1 MTRIIKAAG
10 MGSRY
15 GGLKQLDPVGPGGE
29 FLLDYSIYDAVK
41 AGFNKVVFVIKK
53 ENLELFRETVG
64 ERIEKAVKVEYAFQD
79 IEDIPENGSI
89 PEGRVKPWGTAHA
102 VYCCRKLVDEPFA
115 VINSDDFYG
124 AEAFKCLAE
133 YLGKGACVR
142 EKSTG
147 SDSRVALVNAEST
160 VETTASHKYC
170 MAAYM
175 LKNTLT
181 ENGSVSRGVCLD
193 KDMNLTSI
201 TEHTKIERLSDGR
214 LINTEDDGTQ
224 KELNENLHVSMNCW
238 GFTPEFFNTLEKG
251 LKTFFDV
258 NKGEK
263 LNKAE
268 YYLLTAVQDEID
280 AGTATVKLLETD
292 AKWFGV
298 TYKED
303 RPKVVEAI
311 RKLIA
316 DGVYPEKLWK

>member
-1 MTRIIKAAG
+1 MTLIIMAAG

-15 GGLKQLDPVGPGGE
+15 GGLKQLDPLGPGGE
-29 FLLDYSIYDAVK
+29 FLLDYSIYDAIK

-64 ERIEKAVKVEYAFQD
+64 ERIEKAIKVEYAFQT
-79 IEDIPENGSI
+79 IEDIPDNGTI
-89 PEGRVKPWGTAHA
+89 PEGRVKPLGTAHA
-102 VYCCRKLVDEPFA
+102 VYCCRKYVDEPFA

-133 YLGKGACVR
+133 YLGKTAENSES
-142 EKSTG
+142 EKVH
-147 SDSRVALVNAEST
+147 R
-160 VETTASHKYC
+160 YC

-193 KDMNLTSI
+193 KDGNLSSI

-214 LINTEDDGTQ
+214 LINTDENGNIE
-224 KELNENLHVSMNCW
+224 ELDENLHVSMNCW
-238 GFTPEFFNTLEKG
+238 GFTPEFFGTLEKG
-251 LKTFFDV
+251 LKEFFEI

-280 AGTATVKLLETD
+280 AGLATVKLLETD

-311 RKLIA
+311 RKLIDA
-316 DGVYPEKLWK
+316 GVYPEKLWS

>member
-1 MTRIIKAAG
+1 MTLIIMAAG

-15 GGLKQLDPVGPGGE
+15 GGLKQLDPLGPGGE

-79 IEDIPENGSI
+79 IADIPENGSI

-124 AEAFKCLAE
+124 AEAFKCLAK
-133 YLGKGACVR
+133 YL
-142 EKSTG
+142 KSTEADNG
-147 SDSRVALVNAEST
+147 T
-160 VETTASHKYC
+160 VRKYC

-181 ENGSVSRGVCLD
+181 ENGSVSRGVCMD
-193 KDMNLTSI
+193 KDGNLTSI
-201 TEHTKIERLSDGR
+201 CEHTKIDRLSDGK
-214 LINTEDDGTQ
+214 LVNTEDDGSQ
-224 KELNENLHVSMNCW
+224 KELDENLHVSMNCW

-251 LKTFFDV
+251 LKTFFDE

-311 RKLIA
+311 KKLIA
-316 DGVYPEKLWK
+316 EGVYPEKLW

>member
-1 MTRIIKAAG
+1 MTLIIMAAG

-15 GGLKQLDPVGPGGE
+15 GGLKQLDPLGPGGE

-79 IEDIPENGSI
+79 IADIPENGSI

-124 AEAFKCLAE
+124 AEAFECLAK
-133 YLGKGACVR
+133 YL
-142 EKSTG
+142 KSTEADKG
-147 SDSRVALVNAEST
+147 T
-160 VETTASHKYC
+160 VRKYC

-181 ENGSVSRGVCLD
+181 ENGSVSRGVCMD
-193 KDMNLTSI
+193 KDGNLTSI
-201 TEHTKIERLSDGR
+201 CEHTKIERLSDGK
-214 LINTEDDGTQ
+214 LVNTEDDGSQ
-224 KELNENLHVSMNCW
+224 KELDENLHVSMNCW

-311 RKLIA
+311 KKLIA
-316 DGVYPEKLWK
+316 EGVYPEKLW

>member
-1 MTRIIKAAG
+1 MTLVIMAAG

-15 GGLKQLDPVGPGGE
+15 GGLKQLDPLGPGGE
-29 FLLDYSIYDAVK
+29 FLLDYSIYDAKK
-41 AGFNKVVFVIKK
+41 AGFDKVVFVIKK
-53 ENLELFRETVG
+53 ENLELFRSTVG

-79 IEDIPENGSI
+79 IEDIPENGRI

-102 VYCCRKLVDEPFA
+102 VYCCRKYVNEPFA

-124 AEAFKCLAE
+124 AEAFKCLAD
-133 YLGKGACVR
+133 YLKGTD
-142 EKSTG
+142 KSTVN
-147 SDSRVALVNAEST
+147 SDGKNPVHR
-160 VETTASHKYC
+160 YC

-181 ENGSVSRGVCLD
+181 ENGSVSRGVCMD
-193 KDMNLTSI
+193 KNGDLTSI
-201 TEHTKIERLSDGR
+201 SEHTKIERLADGR
-214 LINTEDDGTQ
+214 LINTDENGNIE
-224 KELNENLHVSMNCW
+224 ELDENLHVSMNCW
-238 GFTPEFFNTLEKG
+238 GFTPEFFVTLEKG
-251 LKTFFDV
+251 LKEFFDK
-258 NKGEK
+258 NRGEK

-280 AGTATVKLLETD
+280 AGTASVRLLETD

-311 RKLIA
+311 RKLI
-316 DGVYPEKLWK
+316 DEGKYPERLWDKLEKGPNA

>member
-1 MTRIIKAAG
+1 MTLIIMAAG

-15 GGLKQLDPVGPGGE
+15 GGLKQLDPLGPGGE
-29 FLLDYSIYDAVK
+29 FLLDYSIYDAIK
-41 AGFNKVVFVIKK
+41 AGFTKVVFVIKK

-64 ERIEKAVKVEYAFQD
+64 ERIEKAIKVEYAFQT
-79 IEDIPENGSI
+79 IEDIPENGTI

-102 VYCCRKLVDEPFA
+102 VYCCRKYVDEPFA

-124 AEAFKCLAE
+124 AEAFKCLAD
-133 YLGKGACVR
+133 YLGKTQANDNIHR
-142 EKSTG
+142 YS
-147 SDSRVALVNAEST
+147 
-160 VETTASHKYC
+160 

-193 KDMNLTSI
+193 KDGNLTSI

-214 LINTEDDGTQ
+214 LINTDENG
-224 KELNENLHVSMNCW
+224 KIEELDENMHVSMNCW
-238 GFTPEFFNTLEKG
+238 GFTPEFFGTLEKG
-251 LKTFFDV
+251 LKDFFEI

>member
-1 MTRIIKAAG
+1 MTLVIMAAG

-15 GGLKQLDPVGPGGE
+15 GGLKQLDPLGPGGE
-29 FLLDYSIYDAVK
+29 FLLDYSIYDALK

-53 ENLELFRETVG
+53 ENLELFRSTVG
-64 ERIEKAVKVEYAFQD
+64 ERIEKAVKVEYAFQTV
-79 IEDIPENGSI
+79 EDIPENGSI

-102 VYCCRKLVDEPFA
+102 VYCCRQFVNEPFA

-124 AEAFKCLAE
+124 AEAFKCLAD
-133 YLGKGACVR
+133 YLKGTDTAAQTGK
-142 EKSTG
+142 
-147 SDSRVALVNAEST
+147 T
-160 VETTASHKYC
+160 VHRYC
-170 MAAYM
+170 MAAYL

-181 ENGSVSRGVCLD
+181 ENGSVSRGVCMD
-193 KDMNLTSI
+193 KNGDLTSI
-201 TEHTKIERLSDGR
+201 SEHTKIERLSDGR
-214 LINTEDDGTQ
+214 LMNTDENGDVE
-224 KELNENLHVSMNCW
+224 ELDENLHVSINCW
-238 GFTPEFFNTLEKG
+238 GFTPEFFDTLEKG
-251 LKTFFDV
+251 LVEFFEI

-280 AGTATVKLLETD
+280 KGSASVKLLETN

-311 RKLIA
+311 RKLIEE
-316 DGVYPEKLWK
+316 GKYPEKLWLA

>member
-1 MTRIIKAAG
+1 MTLIIMAAG

-15 GGLKQLDPVGPGGE
+15 GGLKQLDPLGPGGE
-29 FLLDYSIYDAVK
+29 FLLDYSIYDAIK
-41 AGFNKVVFVIKK
+41 AGFTTVVFVIKK
-53 ENLELFRETVG
+53 ENLELFIETVG
-64 ERIEKAVKVEYAFQD
+64 ERIEKAIKVEYAFQT
-79 IEDIPENGSI
+79 IEDIPENGTI

-102 VYCCRKLVDEPFA
+102 VYCCRKYVDEPFA

-124 AEAFKCLAE
+124 AEAFKCLAD
-133 YLGKGACVR
+133 YLGKTQTDDNIHR
-142 EKSTG
+142 YS
-147 SDSRVALVNAEST
+147 
-160 VETTASHKYC
+160 

-193 KDMNLTSI
+193 KDGNLTSI

-214 LINTEDDGTQ
+214 LINTDENG
-224 KELNENLHVSMNCW
+224 KIEELDENLHVSMNCW
-238 GFTPEFFNTLEKG
+238 GFTPEFFGTLEKG
-251 LKTFFDV
+251 LKDFFEI

-303 RPKVVEAI
+303 RTKVVEAI
-311 RKLIA
+311 RRLI
-316 DGVYPEKLWK
+316 DEGKYPENLWG

>member
-1 MTRIIKAAG
+1 MTLVIMAAG

-15 GGLKQLDPVGPGGE
+15 GGLKQLDPLGPGGE

-79 IEDIPENGSI
+79 IADIPENGSI

-124 AEAFKCLAE
+124 AEAFKCLAD
-133 YLGKGACVR
+133 YLRTPDGKNTDKNTQP
-142 EKSTG
+142 EKTG
-147 SDSRVALVNAEST
+147 CDPVHR
-160 VETTASHKYC
+160 YC

-201 TEHTKIERLSDGR
+201 TEHTKIERLPDGR
-214 LINTEDDGTQ
+214 LINTEDDGSL
-224 KELNENLHVSMNCW
+224 KELNDNLHVSMNCW
-238 GFTPEFFNTLEKG
+238 GFTPEFFGTLEKG
-251 LKTFFDV
+251 LVRFFDE

-316 DGVYPEKLWK
+316 EGVYPEKLWK

>member
-1 MTRIIKAAG
+1 MTLIIMAAG

-15 GGLKQLDPVGPGGE
+15 GGLKQLDPLGPGGE
-29 FLLDYSIYDAVK
+29 FLLDYSIYDAIK
-41 AGFNKVVFVIKK
+41 AGFTKVVFVIKK

-64 ERIEKAVKVEYAFQD
+64 ERIEKAIKVEYAFQT
-79 IEDIPENGSI
+79 IEDIPENGTI
-89 PEGRVKPWGTAHA
+89 PEGRVRPWGTAHA
-102 VYCCRKLVDEPFA
+102 VYCCRKYVDEPFA

-124 AEAFKCLAE
+124 AEAFKCLAD
-133 YLGKGACVR
+133 YLGKTQANDNIHR
-142 EKSTG
+142 YS
-147 SDSRVALVNAEST
+147 
-160 VETTASHKYC
+160 

-193 KDMNLTSI
+193 KDGNLTSI

-214 LINTEDDGTQ
+214 LINTDENG
-224 KELNENLHVSMNCW
+224 KIEELDENLHVSMNCW
-238 GFTPEFFNTLEKG
+238 GFTPEFFGTLEKG
-251 LKTFFDV
+251 LTEFFEI

-316 DGVYPEKLWK
+316 DGVYPEKLWA

>member
-1 MTRIIKAAG
+1 MTLIIMAAG

-15 GGLKQLDPVGPGGE
+15 GGLKQLDPLGPGGE

-79 IEDIPENGSI
+79 IADIPENGSI

-124 AEAFKCLAE
+124 AEAFKCLAK
-133 YLGKGACVR
+133 YL
-142 EKSTG
+142 KSTEADNG
-147 SDSRVALVNAEST
+147 T
-160 VETTASHKYC
+160 VRKYC

-181 ENGSVSRGVCLD
+181 ENGSVSRGVCMD
-193 KDMNLTSI
+193 KDGNLTSI
-201 TEHTKIERLSDGR
+201 CEHTKIERLSDGK
-214 LINTEDDGTQ
+214 LVNTEDDGSQ
-224 KELNENLHVSMNCW
+224 KELDENLHVSMNCW

>member
-1 MTRIIKAAG
+1 MTLIIMAAG

-15 GGLKQLDPVGPGGE
+15 GGLKQLDPLGPGGE
-29 FLLDYSIYDAVK
+29 FLLDYSIYDAIK

-64 ERIEKAVKVEYAFQD
+64 ERIEKAIKVEYAFQT
-79 IEDIPENGSI
+79 IEDIPENGTI

-102 VYCCRKLVDEPFA
+102 VYCCRKYVNEPFA

-124 AEAFKCLAE
+124 AAAFKCLAD
-133 YLGKGACVR
+133 YLGGNYENDNIHR
-142 EKSTG
+142 
-147 SDSRVALVNAEST
+147 
-160 VETTASHKYC
+160 YC

-193 KDMNLTSI
+193 KDGNLTSI
-201 TEHTKIERLSDGR
+201 TEHTKIERLADGR
-214 LINTEDDGTQ
+214 LINTDENGDV
-224 KELNENLHVSMNCW
+224 KELDENLHVSMNCW
-238 GFTPEFFNTLEKG
+238 GFTPEFFGTLEKG
-251 LKTFFDV
+251 LKDFFEI
-258 NKGEK
+258 NKDEK

>member
-1 MTRIIKAAG
+1 MTLIIMAAG

-15 GGLKQLDPVGPGGE
+15 GGLKQLDPLGPGGE
-29 FLLDYSIYDAVK
+29 FLLDYSIYDAIK
-41 AGFNKVVFVIKK
+41 AGFTKVVFVIKK

-64 ERIEKAVKVEYAFQD
+64 ERIEKAIKVEYAFQT
-79 IEDIPENGSI
+79 IEDIPENGTI

-102 VYCCRKLVDEPFA
+102 VYCCRKYVDEPFA

-124 AEAFKCLAE
+124 AEAFKCLAD
-133 YLGKGACVR
+133 YLGKTQANDNIHR
-142 EKSTG
+142 YS
-147 SDSRVALVNAEST
+147 
-160 VETTASHKYC
+160 

-193 KDMNLTSI
+193 KDGNLTSI

-214 LINTEDDGTQ
+214 LINTDENG
-224 KELNENLHVSMNCW
+224 KIEELDENLHVSMNCW
-238 GFTPEFFNTLEKG
+238 GFTPEFFGTLEKG
-251 LKTFFDV
+251 LKDFFEI

-311 RKLIA
+311 RRLI
-316 DGVYPEKLWK
+316 DEGKYPENLWG

>member
-1 MTRIIKAAG
+1 MTLIIMAAG

-15 GGLKQLDPVGPGGE
+15 GGLKQLDPLGPGGE

-79 IEDIPENGSI
+79 IADIPENSSI

-124 AEAFKCLAE
+124 AEAFMCLAK
-133 YLGKGACVR
+133 YL
-142 EKSTG
+142 KSTEADKG
-147 SDSRVALVNAEST
+147 T
-160 VETTASHKYC
+160 VRKYC

-181 ENGSVSRGVCLD
+181 ENGSVSRGVCMD
-193 KDMNLTSI
+193 KDGNLTSI
-201 TEHTKIERLSDGR
+201 CEHTKIERLSDGK
-214 LINTEDDGTQ
+214 LVNTEDDGSQ
-224 KELNENLHVSMNCW
+224 KELDENLHVSMNCW

-316 DGVYPEKLWK
+316 EGVYPEKLW

>member
-1 MTRIIKAAG
+1 MTLIIMAAG

-15 GGLKQLDPVGPGGE
+15 GGLKQLDPLGPGGE

-79 IEDIPENGSI
+79 IADIPENGSI

-124 AEAFKCLAE
+124 AEAFKCLAK
-133 YLGKGACVR
+133 YL
-142 EKSTG
+142 KSTEADNG
-147 SDSRVALVNAEST
+147 T
-160 VETTASHKYC
+160 VRKYC

-181 ENGSVSRGVCLD
+181 ENGSVSRGVCMD
-193 KDMNLTSI
+193 KDGNLTSI
-201 TEHTKIERLSDGR
+201 CEHTKIERLSDGK
-214 LINTEDDGTQ
+214 LVNTEDDGSQ
-224 KELNENLHVSMNCW
+224 KELDENLHVSMNCW

-316 DGVYPEKLWK
+316 DGVYPEKLW

>member
-1 MTRIIKAAG
+1 MTLIIMAAG

-15 GGLKQLDPVGPGGE
+15 GGLKQLDPLGPGGE
-29 FLLDYSIYDAVK
+29 FLLDYSIYDAIK
-41 AGFNKVVFVIKK
+41 AGFTKVVFVIKK

-64 ERIEKAVKVEYAFQD
+64 ERIEKAIKVEYAFQT
-79 IEDIPENGSI
+79 IEDIPENGTI

-102 VYCCRKLVDEPFA
+102 VYCCRKYVDEPFA

-124 AEAFKCLAE
+124 AEAFKCLAD
-133 YLGKGACVR
+133 YLGKTQTDDNIHR
-142 EKSTG
+142 YS
-147 SDSRVALVNAEST
+147 
-160 VETTASHKYC
+160 

-193 KDMNLTSI
+193 KDGNLTSI

-214 LINTEDDGTQ
+214 LINTDENG
-224 KELNENLHVSMNCW
+224 KIEELDENLHVSMNCW
-238 GFTPEFFNTLEKG
+238 GFTPEFFGTLEKG
-251 LKTFFDV
+251 LKDFFEI

-311 RKLIA
+311 RRLI
-316 DGVYPEKLWK
+316 DEGKYPENLWG

>member
-1 MTRIIKAAG
+1 MTLIIMAAG

-15 GGLKQLDPVGPGGE
+15 GGLKQLDTLGPGGE

-79 IEDIPENGSI
+79 IADIPENGSI

-124 AEAFKCLAE
+124 AEAFKCLAK
-133 YLGKGACVR
+133 YL
-142 EKSTG
+142 KSTEADNG
-147 SDSRVALVNAEST
+147 T
-160 VETTASHKYC
+160 VRKYC

-181 ENGSVSRGVCLD
+181 ENGSVSRGVCMD
-193 KDMNLTSI
+193 KDGNLTSI
-201 TEHTKIERLSDGR
+201 CEHTKIERLSDGK
-214 LINTEDDGTQ
+214 LVNTEDDGSQ
-224 KELNENLHVSMNCW
+224 KELDENLHVSMNCW

-316 DGVYPEKLWK
+316 DGVYPEKLW

>member
-1 MTRIIKAAG
+1 MTLIIMAAG

-15 GGLKQLDPVGPGGE
+15 GGLKQLDPLGPGGE
-29 FLLDYSIYDAVK
+29 FLLDYSIYDAIK
-41 AGFNKVVFVIKK
+41 AGFTKVVFVIKK

-64 ERIEKAVKVEYAFQD
+64 ERIEKAIKVEYAFQT
-79 IEDIPENGSI
+79 IEDIPENGTI

-102 VYCCRKLVDEPFA
+102 VYCCRKYVDEPFA

-124 AEAFKCLAE
+124 AEAFKCLAD
-133 YLGKGACVR
+133 YLGKTQANDNIHR
-142 EKSTG
+142 YS
-147 SDSRVALVNAEST
+147 
-160 VETTASHKYC
+160 

-193 KDMNLTSI
+193 KDGNLTSI

-214 LINTEDDGTQ
+214 LINTDENG
-224 KELNENLHVSMNCW
+224 KIEELDENLHVSMNCW
-238 GFTPEFFNTLEKG
+238 GFTPEFFGTLEKG
-251 LKTFFDV
+251 LKDFFEI

-316 DGVYPEKLWK
+316 DGVYPEKLWG

>member
-1 MTRIIKAAG
+1 MTLIIMAAG

-15 GGLKQLDPVGPGGE
+15 GGLKQLDPLGPGGE
-29 FLLDYSIYDAVK
+29 FLLDYSIYDAIK

-64 ERIEKAVKVEYAFQD
+64 ERIEKAIKVEYAFQT
-79 IEDIPENGSI
+79 IEDIPDNGTI

-102 VYCCRKLVDEPFA
+102 VYCCRKYVDEPFA

-133 YLGKGACVR
+133 YLGKTAENSES
-142 EKSTG
+142 EKVH
-147 SDSRVALVNAEST
+147 R
-160 VETTASHKYC
+160 YC

-193 KDMNLTSI
+193 KDGNLTSI

-214 LINTEDDGTQ
+214 LINTDENGNIEELDG
-224 KELNENLHVSMNCW
+224 NLHVSMNCW
-238 GFTPEFFNTLEKG
+238 GFTPEFFGTLEKG
-251 LKTFFDV
+251 LKEFFDI

-280 AGTATVKLLETD
+280 AGSATVKLLETD

-311 RKLIA
+311 RKLIDA
-316 DGVYPEKLWK
+316 GVYPEKLWNMS

>member
-1 MTRIIKAAG
+1 MTLIIMAAG

-15 GGLKQLDPVGPGGE
+15 GGLKQLDPLGPGGE

-79 IEDIPENGSI
+79 IADIPENGSI

-124 AEAFKCLAE
+124 AEAFKCLAK
-133 YLGKGACVR
+133 YL
-142 EKSTG
+142 KSTEADNG
-147 SDSRVALVNAEST
+147 T
-160 VETTASHKYC
+160 VRKYC

-181 ENGSVSRGVCLD
+181 ENGSVSRGVCMD
-193 KDMNLTSI
+193 KDGNLTSI
-201 TEHTKIERLSDGR
+201 CEHTKIERLSDGK
-214 LINTEDDGTQ
+214 LVNTEDDGSQ
-224 KELNENLHVSMNCW
+224 KELDENLHVSMNCW

-316 DGVYPEKLWK
+316 DGVYPEKLWR

>member
-1 MTRIIKAAG
+1 M
-10 MGSRY
+10 
-15 GGLKQLDPVGPGGE
+15 
-29 FLLDYSIYDAVK
+29 
-41 AGFNKVVFVIKK
+41 
-53 ENLELFRETVG
+53 
-64 ERIEKAVKVEYAFQD
+64 
-79 IEDIPENGSI
+79 
-89 PEGRVKPWGTAHA
+89 
-102 VYCCRKLVDEPFA
+102 DEPFA

-124 AEAFKCLAE
+124 AEAFKCLAD
-133 YLGKGACVR
+133 YLGKTQANDNIHR
-142 EKSTG
+142 YS
-147 SDSRVALVNAEST
+147 
-160 VETTASHKYC
+160 

-193 KDMNLTSI
+193 KDGDLTSI

-214 LINTEDDGTQ
+214 LINTDENG
-224 KELNENLHVSMNCW
+224 KIEELDENLHVSMNCW
-238 GFTPEFFNTLEKG
+238 GFTPEFFGTLEKG
-251 LKTFFDV
+251 LKDFFEI

-316 DGVYPEKLWK
+316 DGVYPEKLWG

>member
-1 MTRIIKAAG
+1 MTLIIMAAG

-15 GGLKQLDPVGPGGE
+15 GGLKQLDPLGPGGE
-29 FLLDYSIYDAVK
+29 FLLDYSIYDAIK
-41 AGFNKVVFVIKK
+41 AGFTKVVFVIKK

-64 ERIEKAVKVEYAFQD
+64 ERIEKAIKVEYAFQT
-79 IEDIPENGSI
+79 IEDIPENGTI

-102 VYCCRKLVDEPFA
+102 VYCCRKYVDEPFA

-124 AEAFKCLAE
+124 AEAFKCLAD
-133 YLGKGACVR
+133 YLGKTQANDNIHR
-142 EKSTG
+142 YS
-147 SDSRVALVNAEST
+147 
-160 VETTASHKYC
+160 

-193 KDMNLTSI
+193 KDGNLTSI

-214 LINTEDDGTQ
+214 LINTDENG
-224 KELNENLHVSMNCW
+224 KIEELDENLHVSMNCW
-238 GFTPEFFNTLEKG
+238 GFTPEFFGTLEKG
-251 LKTFFDV
+251 LKDFFEI

-303 RPKVVEAI
+303 RPMVVEAI
-311 RKLIA
+311 RRLID
-316 DGVYPEKLWK
+316 DGRYPENLWG

>member
-1 MTRIIKAAG
+1 MTLVIMAAG

-15 GGLKQLDPVGPGGE
+15 GGLKQLDPLGPGGE

-79 IEDIPENGSI
+79 IADIPENGSI

-102 VYCCRKLVDEPFA
+102 VYCCRNYVNEPFA

-124 AEAFKCLAE
+124 AEAFKCLAD
-133 YLGKGACVR
+133 YLGKNG
-142 EKSTG
+142 
-147 SDSRVALVNAEST
+147 DNAT
-160 VETTASHKYC
+160 VHKYC

-201 TEHTKIERLSDGR
+201 TEHTKIERLPDGR
-214 LINTEDDGTQ
+214 LVNTEDDGSL

-238 GFTPEFFNTLEKG
+238 GFTPDFFDTLEKG
-251 LKTFFDV
+251 LVRFFDD

-280 AGTATVKLLETD
+280 AGTAAVKLLETD

-316 DGVYPEKLWK
+316 DGVYPEKLWA

>member
-1 MTRIIKAAG
+1 MTLIIMAAG

-15 GGLKQLDPVGPGGE
+15 GGLKQLDPLGPGGE
-29 FLLDYSIYDAVK
+29 FLLDYSIYDAIK
-41 AGFNKVVFVIKK
+41 AGFTKVVFVIKK

-64 ERIEKAVKVEYAFQD
+64 ERIEKAIKVEYAFQT
-79 IEDIPENGSI
+79 IEDIPENGTI

-102 VYCCRKLVDEPFA
+102 VYCCRKYVDEPFA

-124 AEAFKCLAE
+124 AEAFKCLAD
-133 YLGKGACVR
+133 YLGKTQANDNIHR
-142 EKSTG
+142 YS
-147 SDSRVALVNAEST
+147 
-160 VETTASHKYC
+160 

-193 KDMNLTSI
+193 KDGNLTSI

-214 LINTEDDGTQ
+214 LINTDENG
-224 KELNENLHVSMNCW
+224 KIEELDENLHVSMNCW
-238 GFTPEFFNTLEKG
+238 GFTPEFFGTLEKG
-251 LKTFFDV
+251 LKDFFEI

>member
-1 MTRIIKAAG
+1 MTLVIMAAG

-15 GGLKQLDPVGPGGE
+15 GGLKQLDPLGPGGE
-29 FLLDYSIYDAVK
+29 FLLDYSIYDAKK
-41 AGFNKVVFVIKK
+41 AGFDKVVFVIKK
-53 ENLELFRETVG
+53 ENLELFRSTVG
-64 ERIEKAVKVEYAFQD
+64 ERIEKAIKVEYAFQD

-102 VYCCRKLVDEPFA
+102 VYCCRKYVNEPFA

-124 AEAFKCLAE
+124 AEAFKCLAD
-133 YLGKGACVR
+133 YLKKPG
-142 EKSTG
+142 STDG
-147 SDSRVALVNAEST
+147 NNPVHR
-160 VETTASHKYC
+160 YC

-181 ENGSVSRGVCLD
+181 ENGSVSRGVCMD
-193 KDMNLTSI
+193 KNGDLTSI
-201 TEHTKIERLSDGR
+201 SEHTKIERLLDGR
-214 LINTEDDGTQ
+214 LINTDENGNIE
-224 KELNENLHVSMNCW
+224 ELDENLHVSMNCW
-238 GFTPEFFNTLEKG
+238 GFTPEFFGTLEKG
-251 LKTFFDV
+251 LVDFFNI

-280 AGTATVKLLETD
+280 AGTASVKLLETD

-316 DGVYPEKLWK
+316 TGVYPEKLWN

>member
-1 MTRIIKAAG
+1 MTLIIMAAG

-15 GGLKQLDPVGPGGE
+15 GGLKQLDPLGPGGE
-29 FLLDYSIYDAVK
+29 FLLDYSIYDAIK
-41 AGFNKVVFVIKK
+41 AGFTKVVFVIKK

-64 ERIEKAVKVEYAFQD
+64 ERIEKAIKVEYAFQT
-79 IEDIPENGSI
+79 IEDIPENGTI

-102 VYCCRKLVDEPFA
+102 VYCCRKYVDEPFA

-124 AEAFKCLAE
+124 AEAFKCLAD
-133 YLGKGACVR
+133 YLGKTQANDNIHR
-142 EKSTG
+142 YS
-147 SDSRVALVNAEST
+147 
-160 VETTASHKYC
+160 

-193 KDMNLTSI
+193 KDGDLTSI
-201 TEHTKIERLSDGR
+201 TEHTKIERLSDGK
-214 LINTEDDGTQ
+214 LINTDENG
-224 KELNENLHVSMNCW
+224 KIEELDENLHVSMNCW
-238 GFTPEFFNTLEKG
+238 GFTPEFFGTLEKG
-251 LKTFFDV
+251 LKDFFEI

-316 DGVYPEKLWK
+316 DGVYPEKLWG

>member
-1 MTRIIKAAG
+1 MTLIIMAAG

-15 GGLKQLDPVGPGGE
+15 GGLKQLDPLGPGGE
-29 FLLDYSIYDAVK
+29 FLLDFSIYDAIK
-41 AGFNKVVFVIKK
+41 AGFTKVVFVIKK

-64 ERIEKAVKVEYAFQD
+64 ERIEKAIKVEYAFQT
-79 IEDIPENGSI
+79 IEDIPENGTI

-102 VYCCRKLVDEPFA
+102 VYCCRKYVDEPFA

-124 AEAFKCLAE
+124 AEAFKCLAD
-133 YLGKGACVR
+133 YLGKTQANDNIHR
-142 EKSTG
+142 YS
-147 SDSRVALVNAEST
+147 
-160 VETTASHKYC
+160 

-193 KDMNLTSI
+193 KDGNLTSI
-201 TEHTKIERLSDGR
+201 TEHTKIERLSDGK
-214 LINTEDDGTQ
+214 LINTDENG
-224 KELNENLHVSMNCW
+224 KIEELDENLHVSMNCW
-238 GFTPEFFNTLEKG
+238 GFTPEFFGTLEKG
-251 LKTFFDV
+251 LKDFFEI

-311 RKLIA
+311 RRLI
-316 DGVYPEKLWK
+316 DEGKYPENLWG

>member
-1 MTRIIKAAG
+1 MTLIIMAAG

-15 GGLKQLDPVGPGGE
+15 GGLKQLDPLGPGGE
-29 FLLDYSIYDAVK
+29 FLLDYSIYDAIK

-64 ERIEKAVKVEYAFQD
+64 ERIEKAIKVEYAFQT
-79 IEDIPENGSI
+79 IEDIPENGTI

-102 VYCCRKLVDEPFA
+102 VYCCRKYVNEPFA

-124 AEAFKCLAE
+124 AEAFKCLAD
-133 YLGKGACVR
+133 YLSGK
-142 EKSTG
+142 EQG
-147 SDSRVALVNAEST
+147 SVHR
-160 VETTASHKYC
+160 YC

-193 KDMNLTSI
+193 KNGNLTSI
-201 TEHTKIERLSDGR
+201 TEHTRIERTSDGK
-214 LINTEDDGTQ
+214 LINTFDDGSV
-224 KELNENLHVSMNCW
+224 KELDENLHVSMNCW
-238 GFTPEFFNTLEKG
+238 GFTPAFFDTLEKG
-251 LKTFFDV
+251 LKDFFEI

-280 AGTATVKLLETD
+280 AGTAEVKLLETE

-311 RKLIA
+311 RNLIA
-316 DGVYPEKLWK
+316 GGVYPEKLWA

>member
-1 MTRIIKAAG
+1 MTLIIMAAG

-15 GGLKQLDPVGPGGE
+15 GGLKQLDPLGPGGE
-29 FLLDYSIYDAVK
+29 FLLDYSIYDAIK
-41 AGFNKVVFVIKK
+41 AGFTKVVFVIKK

-64 ERIEKAVKVEYAFQD
+64 ERIEKAIKVEYAFQT
-79 IEDIPENGSI
+79 IEDIPENGTI

-102 VYCCRKLVDEPFA
+102 VYCCRKYVDEPFA

-124 AEAFKCLAE
+124 AEAFKCLAD
-133 YLGKGACVR
+133 YLGKTQANDNIHR
-142 EKSTG
+142 YS
-147 SDSRVALVNAEST
+147 
-160 VETTASHKYC
+160 

-193 KDMNLTSI
+193 KDGNLTSI

-214 LINTEDDGTQ
+214 LINTDENG
-224 KELNENLHVSMNCW
+224 KIEELDENLHVSMNCW
-238 GFTPEFFNTLEKG
+238 GFTPEFFGTLEKG
-251 LKTFFDV
+251 LNDFFEI

>member
-1 MTRIIKAAG
+1 MTLIIMAAG

-15 GGLKQLDPVGPGGE
+15 GGLKQLDPLGPGGE
-29 FLLDYSIYDAVK
+29 FLLDYSIYDAIK
-41 AGFNKVVFVIKK
+41 AGFTKVVFVIKK

-64 ERIEKAVKVEYAFQD
+64 ERIEKAIKVEYAFQT
-79 IEDIPENGSI
+79 IEDIPENGTI

-102 VYCCRKLVDEPFA
+102 VYCCRKYVDEPFA

-124 AEAFKCLAE
+124 AEAFKCLAD
-133 YLGKGACVR
+133 YLGKTQANDNIHR
-142 EKSTG
+142 YS
-147 SDSRVALVNAEST
+147 
-160 VETTASHKYC
+160 

-193 KDMNLTSI
+193 KDGNLTSI

-214 LINTEDDGTQ
+214 LINTDENG
-224 KELNENLHVSMNCW
+224 KIEELDENLHVSMNCW
-238 GFTPEFFNTLEKG
+238 GFTPEFFGTLEKG
-251 LKTFFDV
+251 LKDFFEID
-258 NKGEK
+258 KGEK

-316 DGVYPEKLWK
+316 DGVYPEKLWG

>member
-1 MTRIIKAAG
+1 MTLIIMAAG

-15 GGLKQLDPVGPGGE
+15 GGLKQLDPLGPGGE
-29 FLLDYSIYDAVK
+29 FLLDYSIYDAIK
-41 AGFNKVVFVIKK
+41 AGFTKVVFVIKK

-64 ERIEKAVKVEYAFQD
+64 ERIEKAIKVEYAFQT
-79 IEDIPENGSI
+79 IEDIPENGTI

-102 VYCCRKLVDEPFA
+102 VYCCRKYVDEPFA

-124 AEAFKCLAE
+124 AEAFKCLAD
-133 YLGKGACVR
+133 YLGKTQTDDNIHR
-142 EKSTG
+142 YS
-147 SDSRVALVNAEST
+147 
-160 VETTASHKYC
+160 

-193 KDMNLTSI
+193 KDGNLTSI

-214 LINTEDDGTQ
+214 LINTDENG
-224 KELNENLHVSMNCW
+224 KIEELDENLHVSMNCW
-238 GFTPEFFNTLEKG
+238 GFTPEFFGALEKG
-251 LKTFFDV
+251 LKDFFEI

-316 DGVYPEKLWK
+316 DGVYPKKLWG

>member
-1 MTRIIKAAG
+1 MTLIIMAAG

-15 GGLKQLDPVGPGGE
+15 GGLKQLDPLGPGGE
-29 FLLDYSIYDAVK
+29 FLLDYSIYDAIK

-64 ERIEKAVKVEYAFQD
+64 ERIEKAIKVEYAFQT
-79 IEDIPENGSI
+79 IEDIPENGTI

-102 VYCCRKLVDEPFA
+102 VYCCRKYVDEPFA

-124 AEAFKCLAE
+124 AEAFKCLAD
-133 YLGKGACVR
+133 YLGKTQANDNIHR
-142 EKSTG
+142 YS
-147 SDSRVALVNAEST
+147 
-160 VETTASHKYC
+160 

-193 KDMNLTSI
+193 KDGDLTSI

-214 LINTEDDGTQ
+214 LINTDENG
-224 KELNENLHVSMNCW
+224 KIEELDENLHVSMNCW
-238 GFTPEFFNTLEKG
+238 GFTPEFFGTLEKG
-251 LKTFFDV
+251 LKDFFEI

-316 DGVYPEKLWK
+316 DGVYPEKLWG

>member
-1 MTRIIKAAG
+1 MTLIIMAAG

-15 GGLKQLDPVGPGGE
+15 GGLKQLDPLGPGGE
-29 FLLDYSIYDAVK
+29 FLLDYSIYDAIK
-41 AGFNKVVFVIKK
+41 AGFTKVVFVIKK

-64 ERIEKAVKVEYAFQD
+64 ERIEKAIKVEYAFQT
-79 IEDIPENGSI
+79 IEDIPENGTI
-89 PEGRVKPWGTAHA
+89 PEGRVKHWGTAHA
-102 VYCCRKLVDEPFA
+102 VYCCRKYVDEPFA

-124 AEAFKCLAE
+124 AEAFKCLAD
-133 YLGKGACVR
+133 YLGKTQANDNIHR
-142 EKSTG
+142 YS
-147 SDSRVALVNAEST
+147 
-160 VETTASHKYC
+160 

-193 KDMNLTSI
+193 KDGNLTSI

-214 LINTEDDGTQ
+214 LINTDENG
-224 KELNENLHVSMNCW
+224 KIEELDENLHVSMNCW
-238 GFTPEFFNTLEKG
+238 GFTPEFFGTLEKG
-251 LKTFFDV
+251 LKDFFEI

-311 RKLIA
+311 RRLI
-316 DGVYPEKLWK
+316 DEGKYPENLWG